1 MRSII
6 QRQHSRGVLRK
17 SFSENMQQIYRTLMP
32 KCDFNKVAL
41 QLYWYRTSAR
51 VFPCKFAIYFR
62 KRFPN
67 ISGRLPLIILSSR
80 ILSSTCVAYQW
91 THLSP
96 VFPFTYPWKRQKT
109 RRFSGIFTVCK
120 MGSLARNSLI
130 GFNIMKTL
138 ALNSLNWDS
147 HRSYSVKKDAL
158 RNFEKFT
165 GKHQCWSFFLIKPEL
180 KTSNFI
186 NKLTVNDNYSR
197 HNKEK
202 LSLPIE
208 MRLSK
213 KLKTFCCFFI
223 AFWEPTLN
231 FEHFDKKSESHRSI
245 ISEIIDFERR
255 G

>member
-17 SFSENMQQIYRTLMP
+17 SFSENMQQIYRRTLMP
-32 KCDFNKVAL
+32 KRDFNKVAL

-67 ISGRLPLIILSSR
+67 ISGRLPLTILSSR

-96 VFPFTYPWKRQKT
+96 VFPFIYPWKRQKT

-120 MGSLARNSLI
+120 MGSLARNNLI

-165 GKHQCWSFFLIKPEL
+165 GKHQCWSFFLIKPEDQQL
-180 KTSNFI
+180 
-186 NKLTVNDNYSR
+186 Y
-197 HNKEK
+197 
-202 LSLPIE
+202 
-208 MRLSK
+208 
-213 KLKTFCCFFI
+213 
-223 AFWEPTLN
+223 
-231 FEHFDKKSESHRSI
+231 
-245 ISEIIDFERR
+245 
-255 G
+255 